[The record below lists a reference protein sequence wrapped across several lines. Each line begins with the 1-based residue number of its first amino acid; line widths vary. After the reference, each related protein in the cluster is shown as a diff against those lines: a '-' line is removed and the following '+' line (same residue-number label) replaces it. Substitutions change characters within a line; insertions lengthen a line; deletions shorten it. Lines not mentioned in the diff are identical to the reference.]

1 MLVLYSTVLCRLVR
15 VCLLRVCILWVLF
28 CRDDLKD
35 GRLVVRRLWDMGLVL
50 LGMDGG
56 IRSRIRDRIRSMY
69 NAFME
74 SEGMV
79 SFSLELVM

>member
-1 MLVLYSTVLCRLVR
+1 
-15 VCLLRVCILWVLF
+15 
-28 CRDDLKD
+28 
-35 GRLVVRRLWDMGLVL
+35 MGLVL

-74 SEGMV
+74 SEDMG
-79 SFSLELVM
+79 SYSLELVM